1 MLLNLKEKLTGV
13 AVTDRRITSKKY
25 FLKVWERV
33 ILLYLVLLCWW
44 HFECRLIALLILVYI
59 LIKDTL

>member
-1 MLLNLKEKLTGV
+1 MLLNLKENPTGV

-33 ILLYLVLLCWW
+33 ILL
-44 HFECRLIALLILVYI
+44 
-59 LIKDTL
+59 